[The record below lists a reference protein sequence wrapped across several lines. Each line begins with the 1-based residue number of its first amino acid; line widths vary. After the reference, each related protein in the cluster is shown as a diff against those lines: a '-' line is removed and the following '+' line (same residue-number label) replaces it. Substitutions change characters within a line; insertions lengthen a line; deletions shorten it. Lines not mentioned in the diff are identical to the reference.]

1 MSQQHTEAIAS
12 SFRGRAA
19 STCSL
24 GDHAE
29 DWGRQEMWP
38 ARPAMSEGVTVQDT
52 DVTVSLASLTPRGGK
67 KAPDSPGQVWGV
79 WRVVQHHPSP
89 SCPFPTTQSG
99 LLIGSGF
106 PGSHPLAER
115 RLSGGEGVGLVLLRL
130 VFLFQSVKGRI
141 WEAPPPLE
149 GSLVRGCRSS
159 GLVLSG
165 LTDGVSDLL
174 PLGRGPAPEARRSHP
189 PTCDTQMTTSTGGV
203 DAVHLH

>member
-24 GDHAE
+24 RDHVE

-79 WRVVQHHPSP
+79 WRVVQTSPKSFMSIPCHPKWP
-89 SCPFPTTQSG
+89 SDWKWLPRKPATG
-99 LLIGSGF
+99 
-106 PGSHPLAER
+106 R
-115 RLSGGEGVGLVLLRL
+115 EGAVGRGLVLLRL

-141 WEAPPPLE
+141 WEAPLPLE
-149 GSLVRGCRSS
+149 GSLVRGGRSS

-165 LTDGVSDLL
+165 LTDRVSDLL
-174 PLGRGPAPEARRSHP
+174 PLGRGPAPEACRSHP
-189 PTCDTQMTTSTGGV
+189 PTCDTQMTTSTGGT